1 MVHEENILP
10 RFSRSFLSQITQSAS
25 FLLPKKAFLPSDD
38 RDVSS
43 PGLQQEEGMSGK
55 AARIRLTEKQQSIL
69 EQVARSF
76 TAPQRLIQ
84 RARVILLGF
93 AHWLNVEIAK
103 EIGLDRKQ
111 VGQWRSRWQ
120 ASFDALVAM
129 ECRESQAALRHAIE
143 DVLSDAPRTGSPG
156 TFTAEQVTQVLAV
169 ACEEPSQSGL
179 PIDDWTGRELA
190 AEVVR
195 RKIVEAI
202 SPSTVQR
209 YLAQSAL
216 QPHRSKYWLNTTE
229 KDPEVFE
236 QQVHLV
242 CQTYLEA
249 PTLYFQYHTHTVS
262 VDEMTGI
269 QALERNAK
277 KIPMAPG
284 QPARIEFEYTRN
296 GTLCLIGNW
305 HVVLGQMITPT
316 IRPTRTEEDFCWHI
330 YHTIATDPD
339 AGWVFIVDNLNT
351 HCSESLVRLVAR
363 LEGIDQSTLGQK
375 DKSGILKSMASRQ
388 AFLSD
393 RSHRVRFVYLPKHTS
408 WLNQIEIVFGIV
420 TRRAIRRASFKS
432 TEELKARLLD
442 FIDYFNRTFAQPFR
456 WTYTGRPVA
465 NTTVKRPTTWKEKWV
480 SRREAGED
488 LAVVT

>member
-1 MVHEENILP
+1 
-10 RFSRSFLSQITQSAS
+10 
-25 FLLPKKAFLPSDD
+25 
-38 RDVSS
+38 
-43 PGLQQEEGMSGK
+43 MSGK
-55 AARIRLTEKQQSIL
+55 AAKINLTEKQQTVL
-69 EQVARSF
+69 EQIVRSF
-76 TAPQRLIQ
+76 VAPRRLIQ
-84 RARVILLGF
+84 RARLILLGF
-93 AHWLNVEIAK
+93 ARWLNGEIAK
-103 EIGLDRKQ
+103 EIELDRKQ
-111 VGQWRSRWQ
+111 VGQWRRRWQ

-129 ECRESQAALRHAIE
+129 ECRESQAALRRAIE
-143 DVLSDAPRTGSPG
+143 DVLSDAPRAGSPG

-169 ACEEPSQSGL
+169 ACEAPSQSGL

-195 RKIVEAI
+195 RKIVESI
-202 SPSTVQR
+202 STSTVQR

-229 KDPEVFE
+229 KDPKVFE
-236 QQVHLV
+236 QQVQVV
-242 CQTYLEA
+242 CQAYLEA

-277 KIPMAPG
+277 KLPMAPG
-284 QPARIEFEYTRN
+284 QPARIEFEYTRH

-305 HVVLGQMITPT
+305 HVVLGQMIAPT
-316 IRPTRTEEDFCWHI
+316 VRPTRTEEDFCWHI
-330 YHTIATDPD
+330 HNTVVTDPD
-339 AGWVFIVDNLNT
+339 AGWVFVSDNLNT
-351 HCSESLVRLVAR
+351 HCSESLVRYVAR
-363 LEGIDQSTLGQK
+363 LEGIDASTLGQK

-420 TRRAIRRASFKS
+420 TRRAIRRSSFKS
-432 TEELKARLLD
+432 TEELKTRLLN
-442 FIDYFNRTFAQPFR
+442 FIDYFNRTFARPFR

-465 NTTVKRPTTWKEKWV
+465 DTTVKRPATWKEKWV
-480 SRREAGED
+480 SRRESGES
-488 LAVVT
+488 LAIVI